1 MAAKHRVHNDSPLG
15 DAEAGAGAFVRVIEL
30 KGTAD
35 NGMSEKGA
43 LLAAVHRSKNS
54 QHSLPWRLGLLP
66 SVTPRLRGLILLN
79 MVRCVPAGGP
89 PRRRLVVGCMGT
101 PTASLRLFWCRAGVH
116 CVCVSL
122 CGSEG
127 GPGDDRPVCFL
138 FHQICHRSSR
148 VQPVLTQSAA

>member
-54 QHSLPWRLGLLP
+54 QHGLPWRLGLLP

-89 PRRRLVVGCMGT
+89 PRCRLLVGC
-101 PTASLRLFWCRAGVH
+101 ASGFLWCRAGVH
-116 CVCVSL
+116 SVCVSL